1 MTDENAAPPHDP
13 DAMKEPAPTSESE
26 ISSPPSPAQSDVP
39 QEERTFGMLAHLA
52 ALSGFIG
59 VPFGFIL
66 GPLII
71 WLIKKDTMPFVDEQ
85 GKESMN
91 FQITAVIAMI
101 ICVPLVFLI
110 IGILLLPA
118 VAIATLVFTIIG
130 AVKANNGEHYT
141 YPFALRLIK

>member
-1 MTDENAAPPHDP
+1 MSDEQAAPPQSP
-13 DAMKEPAPTSESE
+13 DAMQDPTPPAVAEQ
-26 ISSPPSPAQSDVP
+26 AP
-39 QEERTFGMLAHLA
+39 QEERTFAMLTHLA

-59 VPFGFIL
+59 VPLGFIL

-101 ICVPLVFLI
+101 VCIPLIFLI

-141 YPFALRLIK
+141 YPFAIRLIK